1 MSTFHLQIV
10 TPDKLFMDEQVE
22 SLTVRTTEGELTIL
36 KDHID
41 FVSNLKIH
49 VAAIKQNGK
58 TRTAAI
64 AGGIIQNDKGK
75 TTVIAMAAEWSETI
89 DIERAKRAK
98 EESEKKIQ
106 MYKGDESQLKIAEY
120 RLKKA
125 VNRMN
130 AAK

>member
-10 TPDKLFMDEQVE
+10 TPDKLFMDEEVE
-22 SLTVRTTEGELTIL
+22 ALTVRTTEGELTIL

-49 VAAIKQNGK
+49 VAGIKQNGK
-58 TRTAAI
+58 TKTAAI
-64 AGGIIQNDKGK
+64 AGGIVQNDKGK
-75 TTVIAMAAEWSETI
+75 TTVIAMAAEWSEDI
-89 DIERAKRAK
+89 DIERAKKAK
-98 EESEKKIQ
+98 EDSEHK
-106 MYKGDESQLKIAEY
+106 MNLYKEDEHQLKLVEY

-125 VNRMN
+125 VNRIN

>member
-22 SLTVRTTEGELTIL
+22 SLTVRTTEGDITIL

-49 VAAIKQNGK
+49 VAGIKQNGK
-58 TRTAAI
+58 TKTAAI

-98 EESEKKIQ
+98 EDSEKKLQ
-106 MYKGDESQLKIAEY
+106 MYKGDEGQLKIAEY

-125 VNRMN
+125 MNRIN

>member
-10 TPDKLFMDEQVE
+10 TPDKLFMDEEVE
-22 SLTVRTTEGELTIL
+22 ALTIRTTEGDLTIL
-36 KDHID
+36 KDHIG

-49 VAAIKQNGK
+49 VAGIKQDGK

-64 AGGIIQNDKGK
+64 AGGVIQSDKGK
-75 TTVIAMAAEWSETI
+75 TTVIAMAAEWSDTI
-89 DIERAKRAK
+89 DVERARRAK
-98 EESEKKIQ
+98 EESEKKLQ
-106 MYKGDESQLKIAEY
+106 MYKDDEKQIKITEY

-125 VNRMN
+125 INRMN

>member
-22 SLTVRTTEGELTIL
+22 SLTVRTTEGDITIL

-49 VAAIKQNGK
+49 VAGIKQNGK
-58 TRTAAI
+58 TKTAAI

-98 EESEKKIQ
+98 EDSERKLQ
-106 MYKGDESQLKIAEY
+106 MYKGDEGQLKIAEY

-125 VNRMN
+125 VNRIN

>member
-98 EESEKKIQ
+98 EDSEKKLQ

>member
-10 TPDKLFMDEQVE
+10 TPDKLFMDEEVE
-22 SLTVRTTEGELTIL
+22 ALTVRTTEGELTIL

-49 VAAIKQNGK
+49 VAGIKQNGK
-58 TRTAAI
+58 TKTAAI

-75 TTVIAMAAEWSETI
+75 TTVIAMAAEWSEDI
-89 DIERAKRAK
+89 DIERAKKAK
-98 EESEKKIQ
+98 EDSEHKLSL
-106 MYKGDESQLKIAEY
+106 YKEDENQLKLVEY

-125 VNRMN
+125 VNRIN

>member
-22 SLTVRTTEGELTIL
+22 SLTVRTTEGDTTIL

-49 VAAIKQNGK
+49 VAGIKQNGK
-58 TRTAAI
+58 TKTVAI

-98 EESEKKIQ
+98 EDSERKLQ
-106 MYKGDESQLKIAEY
+106 MYKGDEGQLKIAEY

-125 VNRMN
+125 INRIN

>member
-1 MSTFHLQIV
+1 MSKFHLQIV

-98 EESEKKIQ
+98 EDSEKKLQ

>member
-10 TPDKLFMDEQVE
+10 TPDKLFMDEEVE
-22 SLTVRTTEGELTIL
+22 ALTVRTTEGELTIL

-49 VAAIKQNGK
+49 VAGIKQNGK
-58 TRTAAI
+58 TKTAAI

-75 TTVIAMAAEWSETI
+75 TTVIAMAAEWSEDI
-89 DIERAKRAK
+89 DIERAKKAK
-98 EESEKKIQ
+98 EDSEHKLNL
-106 MYKGDESQLKIAEY
+106 YKEDENQLKLVEY

-125 VNRMN
+125 VNRIN

>member
-22 SLTVRTTEGELTIL
+22 ALTVRTTEGELTIL

-49 VAAIKQNGK
+49 VAGIKQNGK
-58 TRTAAI
+58 IRTAAI

-98 EESEKKIQ
+98 EDSEKKLQ
-106 MYKGDESQLKIAEY
+106 LYKGDESQLKIAEY

-125 VNRMN
+125 VNRIN